1 MQEAAEARRVGLEEM
16 GGNYPDAGGPGP
28 CHRSLDAGGSRTSFD
43 FYRDRNHSLK
53 QDEISMKSEFGVEAR
68 RKFSIV
74 NPHDAKVSADYVIH
88 IQFLHI
94 YIYT

>member
-1 MQEAAEARRVGLEEM
+1 MQEAEARRVGLEET
-16 GGNYPDAGGPGP
+16 GGNYPDAGGP

-43 FYRDRNHSLK
+43 FYRDRNHSVK

-74 NPHDAKVSADYVIH
+74 NPHDAKVSADILCTY
-88 IQFLHI
+88 